1 MEFQYLLVHCH
12 SFTDCLLCEA
22 FYKKTKMSDGWDD
35 PYGSNK
41 NPVGGWSSASAPNFF
56 DPNANQGFGQ
66 EQHFQSFDYSSTN
79 PSYTSNSIPPSGP
92 SMFVPGPVNDIENM
106 NEEDEPPL
114 LEELGIDPDAILQKT
129 LNVLNPRRN
138 TDPAMLQDTDLAG
151 PLVFCLAFGSFLLLA
166 GKLQFGAIYGV
177 GLLGCVAL
185 YGLLNLMSTNGVAL
199 GVVISV
205 LGYCLLPVVAL
216 AGLNVLLSL
225 QGLVGAILA
234 TTAIFWCSWSA
245 SKLFVTALSMH
256 HQQPLV
262 AYPCALVYSVF
273 ALITVF

>member
-1 MEFQYLLVHCH
+1 M
-12 SFTDCLLCEA
+12 A
-22 FYKKTKMSDGWDD
+22 DGWDD
-35 PYGSNK
+35 PYATNK
-41 NPVGGWSSASAPNFF
+41 NQGGWATSTAPNFF
-56 DPNANQGFGQ
+56 DPNASQGFGQ
-66 EQHFQSFDYSSTN
+66 EQQFQSFDYS
-79 PSYTSNSIPPSGP
+79 TSNTYTNTVPSSNTGP
-92 SMFVPGPVNDIENM
+92 TMFVPAPVPNDMESM
-106 NEEDEPPL
+106 GGMTEEDEPPL

-129 LNVLNPRRN
+129 LNVLNPRRT

-185 YGLLNLMSTNGVAL
+185 FGLLNCMSTNGVAL

-225 QGLVGAILA
+225 QGPVGAVLA
-234 TTAIFWCSWSA
+234 SAAIFWCSWSA
-245 SKLFVTALSMH
+245 SKLFVTALAMH

>member
-1 MEFQYLLVHCH
+1 MLYNSFQM
-12 SFTDCLLCEA
+12 A
-22 FYKKTKMSDGWDD
+22 SDGWDD
-35 PYGSNK
+35 QYGGGQGA
-41 NPVGGWSSASAPNFF
+41 GGWSNSQTPPNFF
-56 DPNANQGFGQ
+56 DPNSSSNNFAQ
-66 EQHFQSFDYSSTN
+66 EQQFQSFDYSTNNSYQQPATSTA
-79 PSYTSNSIPPSGP
+79 GP
-92 SMFVPGPVNDIENM
+92 SMFVPSPIMSEMEGGANM
-106 NEEDEPPL
+106 GEDDEPPL

-129 LNVLNPRRN
+129 LNVLNPRRS
-138 TDPAMLQDTDLAG
+138 TDPAILQDTDLAG

-185 YGLLNLMSTNGVAL
+185 HGLLNLMSTNGVTL

-205 LGYCLLPVVAL
+205 LGYCLLPIVGL

-225 QGLVGAILA
+225 QGPVGAILA
-234 TTAIFWCSWSA
+234 STAILWCSWSA

-262 AYPCALVYSVF
+262 AYPCALVYSIF

>member
-1 MEFQYLLVHCH
+1 M
-12 SFTDCLLCEA
+12 SGR
-22 FYKKTKMSDGWDD
+22 SDGWDD
-35 PYGSNK
+35 PFGGQTGSVWTPQQDQQNYY
-41 NPVGGWSSASAPNFF
+41 
-56 DPNANQGFGQ
+56 DPNTPNNNFGQ
-66 EQHFQSFDYSSTN
+66 EQHFQSFDYSSN
-79 PSYTSNSIPPSGP
+79 SYQQPSASASPR
-92 SMFVPGPVNDIENM
+92 MFVPGPIMSDMETGAGM
-106 NEEDEPPL
+106 HEDDEPPL

-129 LNVLNPRRN
+129 LNVLNPRRS
-138 TDPAMLQDTDLAG
+138 TDPAILQDTDLAG

-177 GLLGCVAL
+177 GLLGCIAL

-205 LGYCLLPVVAL
+205 LGYCLLPIVGL

-225 QGLVGAILA
+225 QGPLGAVLASAAIL
-234 TTAIFWCSWSA
+234 WCSWSA

>member
-1 MEFQYLLVHCH
+1 MAG
-12 SFTDCLLCEA
+12 S
-22 FYKKTKMSDGWDD
+22 GWDD
-35 PYGSNK
+35 QYSDQSNWNEPK
-41 NPVGGWSSASAPNFF
+41 QTNFF
-56 DPNANQGFGQ
+56 DPNMSSNFGQ
-66 EQHFQSFDYSSTN
+66 EQHFQSFDYSYN
-79 PSYTSNSIPPSGP
+79 NSSSSSPQEGAPNV
-92 SMFVPGPVNDIENM
+92 FVPPPMGSEMGPDM
-106 NEEDEPPL
+106 TLNEEDEPPL

-129 LNVLNPRRN
+129 LNVLNPRRS

-177 GLLGCVAL
+177 GLLGCLAL
-185 YGLLNLMSTNGVAL
+185 YGLLNLMSNNGVPF

-205 LGYCLLPVVAL
+205 LGYCILPIVAL
-216 AGLNVLLSL
+216 AGLNVMLSL
-225 QGLVGAILA
+225 QGILGAVLA
-234 TTAIFWCSWSA
+234 SAAIIWCSWSA
-245 SKLFVTALSMH
+245 SKLFVTALSMD

>member
-1 MEFQYLLVHCH
+1 
-12 SFTDCLLCEA
+12 
-22 FYKKTKMSDGWDD
+22 MSDWED
-35 PYGSNK
+35 PYSQQQ
-41 NPVGGWSSASAPNFF
+41 GWASQPNYF
-56 DPNANQGFGQ
+56 DPNASASFGH
-66 EQHFQSFDYSSTN
+66 EQQQFQSFDYSAAQ
-79 PSYTSNSIPPSGP
+79 PEPYGAQGYPAPG
-92 SMFVPGPVNDIENM
+92 MFVPPPVADEAPEGSLGD
-106 NEEDEPPL
+106 EEEPPL
-114 LEELGIDPDAILQKT
+114 LEELGIDPEAIVQKT
-129 LNVLNPRRN
+129 LNVLNPRRS

-185 YGLLNLMSTNGVAL
+185 YGLLNVMSTNGVGL

-205 LGYCLLPVVAL
+205 LGYCLLPVVGL
-216 AGLNVLLSL
+216 AGLNVMVSL
-225 QGLVGAILA
+225 QGVLGAVLALFTIL
-234 TTAIFWCSWSA
+234 WCSWSA
-245 SKLFVTALSMH
+245 SKLFITALSMH

>member
-1 MEFQYLLVHCH
+1 M
-12 SFTDCLLCEA
+12 A
-22 FYKKTKMSDGWDD
+22 DGWDD
-35 PYGSNK
+35 PYGNSNK
-41 NPVGGWSSASAPNFF
+41 NSGSWQTSGASNFF
-56 DPNANQGFGQ
+56 DPNASHGFVQ
-66 EQHFQSFDYSSTN
+66 EQNFQSFDYSSN
-79 PSYTSNSIPPSGP
+79 PGFGAAPSNPGPTP
-92 SMFVPGPVNDIENM
+92 SMFVPGPVNDMESLGGM
-106 NEEDEPPL
+106 TEEDEPPL

-205 LGYCLLPVVAL
+205 LGYCLLPVVGL

-225 QGLVGAILA
+225 QGAVGALLA

-245 SKLFVTALSMH
+245 SKLFVTALAMH